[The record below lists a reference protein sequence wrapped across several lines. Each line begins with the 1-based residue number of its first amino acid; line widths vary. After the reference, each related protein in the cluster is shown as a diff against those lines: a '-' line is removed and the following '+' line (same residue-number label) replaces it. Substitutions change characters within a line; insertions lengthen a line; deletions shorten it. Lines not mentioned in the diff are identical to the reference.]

1 MSAVWNWKS
10 VTPSSIEANQVEYD
24 IQDWVCLLPYKLS
37 TDRTVPEE
45 VKDNIVKL
53 VKPLQSLYF
62 NSTSQS
68 WHYKENC
75 KCCLA
80 SSLEKFVTNSVTKF

>member
-1 MSAVWNWKS
+1 M
-10 VTPSSIEANQVEYD
+10 TPSFIEANQVVYD
-24 IQDWVCLLPYKLS
+24 IQDWLCLLATDR

-45 VKDNIVKL
+45 VTDNIVKL

-68 WHYKENC
+68 WDYKENC

-80 SSLEKFVTNSVTKF
+80 SSLEKFVTNSVTKFKKKS